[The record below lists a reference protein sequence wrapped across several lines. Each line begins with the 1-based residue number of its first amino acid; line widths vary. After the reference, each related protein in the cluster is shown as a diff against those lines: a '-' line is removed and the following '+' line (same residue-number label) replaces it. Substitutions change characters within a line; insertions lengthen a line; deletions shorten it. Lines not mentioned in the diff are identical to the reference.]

1 MTILDVKLRLSD
13 HLLERLE
20 EEAHDLNLPLDQVVM
35 LAVEDFL
42 EDESDED
49 ILAGIR
55 QGMLEALAGN
65 TMPAKQAIAEIRRE
79 LGL

>member
-1 MTILDVKLRLSD
+1 MTIHLDLDFSPQT
-13 HLLERLE
+13 LERLQTH
-20 EEAHDLNLPLDQVVM
+20 ATDLNLSLEQVIT

-42 EDESDED
+42 EDDSDEE

-55 QGMLEALAGN
+55 QGMLDALAGN
-65 TMPAKQAIAEIRRE
+65 TIPADQALADLKRE

>member
-1 MTILDVKLRLSD
+1 MTILDVKLHLSD

-20 EEAHDLNLPLDQVVM
+20 AEAHDLNLPLDQVVT

-42 EDESDED
+42 EEESDED
-49 ILAGIR
+49 ILAGLR

-65 TMPAKQAIAEIRRE
+65 TIPAEEVLAEIKRE